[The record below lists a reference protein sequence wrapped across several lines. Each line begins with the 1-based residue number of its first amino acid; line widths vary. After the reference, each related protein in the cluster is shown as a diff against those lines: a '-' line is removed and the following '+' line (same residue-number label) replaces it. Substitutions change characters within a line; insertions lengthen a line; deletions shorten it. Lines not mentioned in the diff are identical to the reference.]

1 MVLGEY
7 AIWFGVM
14 SVRKLAFVPLGFLI
28 IVLAVLVIG
37 VILGNFEQSKASIVS
52 SFTLVVVTAVY
63 AYQTAKS
70 VEYTEDSLDEMRRDR
85 KKPGSILIIAYGID
99 PLKDELERRNE
110 KWEEHAE
117 KASLPSVDELE
128 MPDEEFLSDLDSQY
142 PGVTEMFRDYVR
154 ENRVYGIK
162 WDRLYEELEQEIL
175 EEYVDLLHQF
185 VDNEQREE
193 EQLEMYAD
201 IFATNIL
208 EMSGMRRGHTEEWS
222 KVRDELLDLRRM
234 EFEDEDGL
242 DGLAEQFEKLELL
255 NQSLINSLIEVR
267 KEFKSEYGI
276 TDLEIEEAKQESILE
291 EPDVVKDKVLV

>member
-28 IVLAVLVIG
+28 IVLAILVIG
-37 VILGNFEQSKASIVS
+37 VILGDFEQSKASIVS

-70 VEYTEDSLDEMRRDR
+70 VEYTEDSLDEMRRER
-85 KKPGSILIIAYGID
+85 EKPGSVLIIAYGID

-110 KWEEHAE
+110 RWEEHAE

-175 EEYVDLLHQF
+175 EEYVNLLQQF

-208 EMSGMRRGHTEEWS
+208 EMSGMRRGHSEEWS

-242 DGLAEQFEKLELL
+242 DGLAEQFERVETL
-255 NQSLINSLIEVR
+255 NQSLINNLIEVR

-291 EPDVVKDKVLV
+291 EPDVVKDEVLV

>member
-1 MVLGEY
+1 
-7 AIWFGVM
+7 M

-37 VILGNFEQSKASIVS
+37 VILGDFEQSKASIVS

-70 VEYTEDSLDEMRRDR
+70 VEYTEDSLDEMRRER
-85 KKPGSILIIAYGID
+85 EKPGSVLIIAYGID

-110 KWEEHAE
+110 RWEEHAE

-175 EEYVDLLHQF
+175 EENVDLLQQF

-208 EMSGMRRGHTEEWS
+208 EMSGMRRGHSEEWS
-222 KVRDELLDLRRM
+222 KVRDELLNLRRM
-234 EFEDEDGL
+234 EFEEEDGL
-242 DGLAEQFEKLELL
+242 DGLAEQFEKVETL
-255 NQSLINSLIEVR
+255 NQSLINNLIEVR

-291 EPDVVKDKVLV
+291 EPDVVKDEVLV

>member
-234 EFEDEDGL
+234 EFEDDDGL

>member
-1 MVLGEY
+1 
-7 AIWFGVM
+7 
-14 SVRKLAFVPLGFLI
+14 
-28 IVLAVLVIG
+28 
-37 VILGNFEQSKASIVS
+37 
-52 SFTLVVVTAVY
+52 
-63 AYQTAKS
+63 
-70 VEYTEDSLDEMRRDR
+70 
-85 KKPGSILIIAYGID
+85 LIIAYGID

-110 KWEEHAE
+110 RWEEHAE

-175 EEYVDLLHQF
+175 EENVDLLQQF

-208 EMSGMRRGHTEEWS
+208 EMSGMRRGHSEEWS
-222 KVRDELLDLRRM
+222 KVRDELLNLRRM
-234 EFEDEDGL
+234 EFEEEDGL
-242 DGLAEQFEKLELL
+242 DGLAEQFEKVETL
-255 NQSLINSLIEVR
+255 NQSLINNLIEVR

-291 EPDVVKDKVLV
+291 EPDVVKDEVLV